1 MFGIASCVEIEDEQL
16 SQPAFELTHSQRSD
30 RLNMSCAEM
39 RLLDDR
45 RLFVARVIARP
56 PPSARGLDKLTYRL
70 TRGLQL
76 ISQRINKLQS

>member
-1 MFGIASCVEIEDEQL
+1 MFGIASFVEIEDEQL

-39 RLLDDR
+39 RFVDDR

-70 TRGLQL
+70 IRGLHM
-76 ISQRINKLQS
+76 ISKEVNKL